1 MESCCETNY
10 KGKIAYFFRGSWYHN
25 KKEML
30 PNGQVKYGR
39 IGGFVSPKDAE
50 ESYYKFLNEFES
62 QSRKYVL
69 PLIDR
74 EILLSDYL
82 IYWYEEIYSK
92 KVASTS
98 SMGVS
103 YTIYK
108 LIIPNLPYSI
118 KLRITTSEYITELL
132 QRIDKL
138 GKTTAN
144 KSREILNLA
153 FEEAISNKLITVNPT
168 TNSEF
173 FYRGKVDITILN
185 KKELQQFL
193 AVVKDGPWYLEILLG
208 LFCGLRKG
216 EIMGLKFSDF
226 DIEKHTVKIQRQLA
240 SKYELEPNT
249 FKIVSY
255 DLEERDPK
263 TQNSFRSLEIP
274 QIIFDELEKRSILIE
289 KYKNKYKDSYY
300 DNDYISC
307 QKNGLPHS
315 MASLNGYLIK
325 ICKNHSIPKVTV
337 HSLRHI
343 YATILIEAG
352 VELPI
357 ISAKLGHSSI
367 HTTFDFY
374 CSVMDEKAKITAFMN
389 NTYSLEEV

>member
-1 MESCCETNY
+1 MESCCETKY

-39 IGGFVSPKDAE
+39 VGGFVSPKDAE
-50 ESYYKFLNEFES
+50 ESYYKLLNEFEI

-173 FYRGKVDITILN
+173 FYRGKL
-185 KKELQQFL
+185 
-193 AVVKDGPWYLEILLG
+193 
-208 LFCGLRKG
+208 
-216 EIMGLKFSDF
+216 
-226 DIEKHTVKIQRQLA
+226 
-240 SKYELEPNT
+240 SK
-249 FKIVSY
+249 
-255 DLEERDPK
+255 
-263 TQNSFRSLEIP
+263 
-274 QIIFDELEKRSILIE
+274 
-289 KYKNKYKDSYY
+289 
-300 DNDYISC
+300 
-307 QKNGLPHS
+307 
-315 MASLNGYLIK
+315 
-325 ICKNHSIPKVTV
+325 
-337 HSLRHI
+337 
-343 YATILIEAG
+343 
-352 VELPI
+352 
-357 ISAKLGHSSI
+357 
-367 HTTFDFY
+367 
-374 CSVMDEKAKITAFMN
+374 MDHGT
-389 NTYSLEEV
+389 

>member
-1 MESCCETNY
+1 
-10 KGKIAYFFRGSWYHN
+10 
-25 KKEML
+25 
-30 PNGQVKYGR
+30 
-39 IGGFVSPKDAE
+39 
-50 ESYYKFLNEFES
+50 
-62 QSRKYVL
+62 
-69 PLIDR
+69 
-74 EILLSDYL
+74 
-82 IYWYEEIYSK
+82 
-92 KVASTS
+92 
-98 SMGVS
+98 
-103 YTIYK
+103 
-108 LIIPNLPYSI
+108 
-118 KLRITTSEYITELL
+118 
-132 QRIDKL
+132 
-138 GKTTAN
+138 
-144 KSREILNLA
+144 
-153 FEEAISNKLITVNPT
+153 
-168 TNSEF
+168 
-173 FYRGKVDITILN
+173 
-185 KKELQQFL
+185 
-193 AVVKDGPWYLEILLG
+193 
-208 LFCGLRKG
+208 
-216 EIMGLKFSDF
+216 MGLKFSDF

-263 TQNSFRSLEIP
+263 TQNSFRTLEIP

-389 NTYSLEEV
+389 NTYSPEEV